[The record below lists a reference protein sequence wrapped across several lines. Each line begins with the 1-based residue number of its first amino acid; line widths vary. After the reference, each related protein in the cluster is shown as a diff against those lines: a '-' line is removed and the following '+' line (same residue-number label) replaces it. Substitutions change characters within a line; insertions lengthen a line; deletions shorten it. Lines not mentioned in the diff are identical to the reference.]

1 MDDKIAVIGGGP
13 AGMIAAGT
21 AGLRNKNVSL
31 FDKNNKLGK
40 KLFITGKGRCN
51 ITNDSDI
58 ETLLQNVIVN
68 NKFLYSAFYTF
79 SNYDIINLLK
89 KYGVKTKVE
98 RGNRVFPE
106 SDKSSDVINAL
117 KKYLIDNNVKI
128 MLNKDIKNIK
138 LNKSG
143 KFNIFFNNDS
153 FETFD
158 KIILATGGMSYKQTG
173 SSGDGYKY
181 AKTLGH
187 SIVKPKPALVPC
199 EVKEAWVKDLQGL
212 SLKNVSI
219 SAYNKSSKIFED
231 FGEMLFTHF
240 GISGPIALTMSNY
253 INKYVHDKIEI
264 YIDLKPSLSEDK
276 LEKRIIRDF
285 EKYSRKQFKNSLNDL
300 LPSKLIPVIIK
311 LSSIDG
317 DKFVHQITKNERRK
331 LIEILKS
338 LKLTFEKF
346 RPLNEA
352 IITSGGIST
361 NEINPS
367 TMESKIVK
375 GLFFAGEIIDVD
387 ALTGGFNL
395 QIAYSTGYLAGL
407 NC

>member
-1 MDDKIAVIGGGP
+1 MEDRIAVIGGGP
-13 AGMIAAGT
+13 AGMIAAGV
-21 AGLRNKNVSL
+21 AGSRNKNITL

-58 ETLLQNVIVN
+58 ETLLENVIVN

-79 SNYDIINLLK
+79 TNYDIISLLE

-98 RGNRVFPE
+98 RGNRVFPK
-106 SDKSSDVINAL
+106 SDKSSDVIRAL
-117 KKYLIDNNVKI
+117 EKYLIDNNVKI
-128 MLNKDIKNIK
+128 RLSKSVSNIK
-138 LNKSG
+138 LG
-143 KFNIFFNNDS
+143 KPDGFELFYEDGNS
-153 FETFD
+153 ETFD
-158 KIILATGGMSYKQTG
+158 KVILATGGMSYQQTG
-173 SSGDGYKY
+173 STGEGYKY
-181 AKTLGH
+181 AKDLGH
-187 SIVKPKPALVPC
+187 TIIKPKPALVPC
-199 EVKEAWVKDLQGL
+199 EVKEKWAKELQGL

-219 SAYNKSSKIFED
+219 SAYNKDSKIFEE
-231 FGEMLFTHF
+231 FGEMIFTHY
-240 GISGPIALTMSNY
+240 GISGPIVLTMSNY
-253 INKYVHDKIEI
+253 INKYPNDKIRI
-264 YIDLKPSLSEDK
+264 NIDLKPSLSEEK

-300 LPSKLIPVIIK
+300 LPNKLIPVVIK
-311 LSSIDG
+311 LCGINEE
-317 DKFVHQITKNERRK
+317 KFVNQITKDERRN
-331 LIEILKS
+331 LVNTLKGLS
-338 LKLTFEKF
+338 LSFTKF

-361 NEINPS
+361 EEIDPS

-375 GLFFAGEIIDVD
+375 GLFFAGEVIDVD
-387 ALTGGFNL
+387 ALTGGYNL